1 MVYIHSPVGNNLNT
15 IPGTNIVRRG
25 RIAIG
30 LGRKRKHRDVY
41 FCPSYG
47 RDMIYLKQ
55 VPCFFCTHCSFTQYM
70 DNVVRKDKPAFE
82 VTDSSIAYVGNPTN
96 TARKA
101 WIKSGEDPRSYSS
114 FNKQSVLSNGSS
126 SSLSLIT
133 YSSLEKISQ

>member
-1 MVYIHSPVGNNLNT
+1 M
-15 IPGTNIVRRG
+15 
-25 RIAIG
+25 
-30 LGRKRKHRDVY
+30 RKHQDVY
-41 FCPSYG
+41 FCPSCG

-55 VPCFFCTHCSFTQYM
+55 VPCIFCTHCSFTQYM

-82 VTDSSIAYVGNPTN
+82 VTDSSIAYVGNSTN

-126 SSLSLIT
+126 SAPDVEARAIA
-133 YSSLEKISQ
+133 EKNNIRIVDYVEDMPK